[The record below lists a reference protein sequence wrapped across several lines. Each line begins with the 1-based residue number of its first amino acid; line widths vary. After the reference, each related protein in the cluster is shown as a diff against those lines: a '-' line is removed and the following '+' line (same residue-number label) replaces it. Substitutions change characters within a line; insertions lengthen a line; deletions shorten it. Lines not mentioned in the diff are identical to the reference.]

1 MTINHPHTTEDVTI
15 QRQEIDETV
24 SILAGSVEALNDDL
38 QRLHSESISHQYA
51 RDPLTQDFS
60 IVKLSIQEQST
71 FLDGVEIDQEILQQ
85 DLVSM
90 EQKVN
95 DMKTSSYDGTFI
107 WKINNMQEKIGQQFI
122 FCSVERIRVFL

>member
-1 MTINHPHTTEDVTI
+1 MTIDLPQTTEDATI
-15 QRQEIDETV
+15 QLQEIYETV
-24 SILAGSVEALNDDL
+24 NILAGAVEALNDDL

-60 IVKLSIQEQST
+60 ILKLSIQEHST
-71 FLDGVEIDQEILQQ
+71 FLDGVKIDQEILQQ

-107 WKINNMQEKIGQQFI
+107 WKIMNVQEKIGQQFM
-122 FCSVERIRVFL
+122 FCSVERIPVFL